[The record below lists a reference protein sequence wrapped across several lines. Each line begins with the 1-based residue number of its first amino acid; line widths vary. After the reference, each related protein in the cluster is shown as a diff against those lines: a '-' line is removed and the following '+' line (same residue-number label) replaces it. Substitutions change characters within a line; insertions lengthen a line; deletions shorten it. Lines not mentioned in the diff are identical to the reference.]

1 MADEDSSNTNGNGHE
16 ENGHV
21 PEIELIIKVR
31 NVYKCFLEYFSFLF
45 FITNIISKY
54 NLSLDLLFFFKTKC
68 LPKQVAIKLNNSNLN
83 IFTHVLYL
91 LKINIF

>member
-31 NVYKCFLEYFSFLF
+31 NVYKCFLEYFCFLF
-45 FITNIISKY
+45 FITNVTSK
-54 NLSLDLLFFFKTKC
+54 
-68 LPKQVAIKLNNSNLN
+68 
-83 IFTHVLYL
+83 
-91 LKINIF
+91 